1 MGNFFKHEFVD
12 TWKGFTKEKIKPTTL
27 LLVVMNIV
35 CLLVSNIIAV
45 KTLSLGLEF
54 GSGAK
59 FVQFTVPAAVLMYVF
74 SVICS
79 SILAQVDWV
88 WTRRS
93 CHLGFILNLLMV
105 GMFTATI
112 YVPGTIGGGAE
123 NGMGSN
129 IGIVLG
135 SSWFMLIASLL
146 SFYLGDLLNDNVFAR
161 LRSKDGDDNGKL
173 VKRFLISTLC
183 GQLVDSGI
191 FITFGLFLLPKWFS
205 SEHTPFIGFDWAT
218 MSYGLWGGWASV
230 LGTIALQLIVKLA
243 IKFIL
248 SPLIVKICNYVD
260 KMNKKEEI
268 VTIE

>member
-1 MGNFFKHEFVD
+1 MRKFFKREFVD

-54 GSGAK
+54 GAGSG
-59 FVQFTVPAAVLMYVF
+59 FIQFTVPAAVLMYCF
-74 SVICS
+74 SVVCS

-112 YVPGTIGGGAE
+112 YVPGTISGAPA
-123 NGMGSN
+123 NGIDSN
-129 IGIVLG
+129 IGVVLG

-146 SFYLGDLLNDNVFAR
+146 SFYLGDLLNDNVFAK
-161 LRSKDGDDNGKL
+161 LKSKDGNGNGKL

-191 FITFGLFLLPKWFS
+191 FITFGLFLLPKWVTG
-205 SEHTPFIGFDWAT
+205 TPFIGFDWAT

-230 LGTIALQLIVKLA
+230 LGTIALQLIVKLT

-248 SPLIVKICNYVD
+248 SPIIVKICNYID
-260 KMNKKEEI
+260 RINKREENNI
-268 VTIE
+268 IE

>member
-1 MGNFFKHEFVD
+1 MRKFFKREFVD

-54 GSGAK
+54 GTGTS
-59 FVQFTVPAAVLMYVF
+59 FVQFTVPAAVLMYCF
-74 SVICS
+74 SVVCS

-112 YVPGTIGGGAE
+112 YVPGTISGAPA
-123 NGMGSN
+123 NGINSN
-129 IGIVLG
+129 IGVVLG

-146 SFYLGDLLNDNVFAR
+146 SFYLGDLLNDNVFAK
-161 LRSKDGDDNGKL
+161 LKSKDGNGNGKL

-191 FITFGLFLLPKWFS
+191 FITFGLFLLPKWVTG
-205 SEHTPFIGFDWAT
+205 TPFIGFDWAT
-218 MSYGLWGGWASV
+218 MSYGLWDGWASV
-230 LGTIALQLIVKLA
+230 LGTIALQLIVKLT

-248 SPLIVKICNYVD
+248 SPIIVKICNYID
-260 KMNKKEEI
+260 RINKKEENNI
-268 VTIE
+268 IE